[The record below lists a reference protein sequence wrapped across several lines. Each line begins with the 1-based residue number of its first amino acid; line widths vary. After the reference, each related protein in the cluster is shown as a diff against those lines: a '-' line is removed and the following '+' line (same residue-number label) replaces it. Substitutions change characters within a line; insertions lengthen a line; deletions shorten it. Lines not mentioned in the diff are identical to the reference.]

1 MAEGA
6 VPNPNLG
13 LAMSRH
19 EFSIAVRLWLGITL
33 FPAHPSAVRCKCG
46 QLIDGFGDHLLG
58 CRQIHLPSKR
68 HDALRDVIFNAL
80 LVDDKGTLKEQRFSS
95 DTSDRP
101 GDVFHPNFLTGRPAY
116 FDITVRNSF
125 QPKFVSSSATA
136 AGAAGLAGEMEKDA
150 KYDVLVSASDALFYP
165 LAVESFGAWTPA
177 SLDCLR
183 TIATKTITSNNIPFS
198 QAYSNLMQQLSVNL
212 WKFNARMIE
221 SRLLLDSDDC
231 FWDLPVMSVSVLL

>member
-1 MAEGA
+1 MGW
-6 VPNPNLG
+6 P
-13 LAMSRH
+13 H
-19 EFSIAVRLWLGITL
+19 ET
-33 FPAHPSAVRCKCG
+33 
-46 QLIDGFGDHLLG
+46 
-58 CRQIHLPSKR
+58 
-68 HDALRDVIFNAL
+68 
-80 LVDDKGTLKEQRFSS
+80 
-95 DTSDRP
+95 
-101 GDVFHPNFLTGRPAY
+101 
-116 FDITVRNSF
+116 
-125 QPKFVSSSATA
+125 TA

-177 SLDCLR
+177 SLDSLR

-231 FWDLPVMSVSVLL
+231 FLGLACYVCISSVVKKYNSGNYKYIYIYICCSKKYFSDLEKLYNHVATLAPPPSLHVKRW